1 MDILLC
7 YCYYLTLYDTIR
19 YDNVYLTWSKKLT
32 GSQLSLPHFNGRIKT
47 AEQRTIIQ
55 QYGNW
60 YIYWPLMGGLLH
72 LVQRGL
78 DLAGSDLGGLRPGQV
93 LSSQYQ
99 MQPTY
104 QRPVY
109 TNFILFDVAL

>member
-1 MDILLC
+1 
-7 YCYYLTLYDTIR
+7 
-19 YDNVYLTWSKKLT
+19 
-32 GSQLSLPHFNGRIKT
+32 
-47 AEQRTIIQ
+47 
-55 QYGNW
+55 
-60 YIYWPLMGGLLH
+60 MGGLLH